1 MKKSIKIL
9 ILLVFAASASA
20 QKHEV
25 KWNIGNT
32 ILHASVE
39 VGYEYLIDNH
49 QSVGAELLFNDV
61 YNLRIGRQASDFNTN
76 SFKIAYS
83 YYTGDRNDKF
93 QISPFIQARTGDY
106 QRYSDSEKIDMDS
119 FIVGIGGGYKW
130 NINDKFVFGPYFTI
144 GRNFSEAVNDEF
156 NTPVELGV
164 GFGIGYRF

>member
-1 MKKSIKIL
+1 MRKLFIAAL
-9 ILLVFAASASA
+9 AMFAVSASA
-20 QKHEV
+20 QKHEI

-49 QSVGAELLFNDV
+49 QSVGVELLFNDV
-61 YNLRIGRQASDFNTN
+61 YNLRIGRQAKDFDTN
-76 SFKIAYS
+76 SFKVAYN
-83 YYTGDRNDKF
+83 YYTGERNNEF
-93 QISPFIQARTGDY
+93 VISPFIQARVGEY
-106 QRYSDSEKIDMDS
+106 QEYSDSEKIDMDS

-144 GRNFSEAVNDEF
+144 GRNFSEEVNDEF
-156 NTPVELGV
+156 NTPVEFGV

>member
-1 MKKSIKIL
+1 MAFCAF
-9 ILLVFAASASA
+9 FALSAAA
-20 QKHEV
+20 QAQHEI

-61 YNLRIGRQASDFNTN
+61 YNLRIGRQAKDFDTN
-76 SFKIAYS
+76 SLKVAYN
-83 YYTGDRNDKF
+83 YYTGERNDGF
-93 QISPFIQARTGDY
+93 VISPFVQARVGEY
-106 QRYSDSEKIDMDS
+106 QEYSDSKKIDMDS

-130 NINDKFVFGPYFTI
+130 NINDKFVFGPYFTV
-144 GRNFSEAVNDEF
+144 GRNFSEEVNDEF
-156 NTPVELGV
+156 NTPVEFGV